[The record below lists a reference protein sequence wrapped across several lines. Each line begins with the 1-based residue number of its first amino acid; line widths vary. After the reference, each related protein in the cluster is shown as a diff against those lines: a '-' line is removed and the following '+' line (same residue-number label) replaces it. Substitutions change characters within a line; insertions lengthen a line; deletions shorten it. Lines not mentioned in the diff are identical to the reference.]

1 VRARRLVRLRL
12 DLPVRA
18 HRVPVAER
26 DADQRRVAVEQVPEA
41 VVAQVP
47 QARAFLRYVPSCK
60 QQVIINAQI
69 TIILADRSIIGC
81 AENPSIDV

>member
-1 VRARRLVRLRL
+1 LFQIWAKNKKNSPQVRAILQT
-12 DLPVRA
+12 A
-18 HRVPVAER
+18 
-26 DADQRRVAVEQVPEA
+26 
-41 VVAQVP
+41 
-47 QARAFLRYVPSCK
+47 

>member
-1 VRARRLVRLRL
+1 
-12 DLPVRA
+12 
-18 HRVPVAER
+18 
-26 DADQRRVAVEQVPEA
+26 VPEA

-47 QARAFLRYVPSCK
+47 QARAVPQVRAILQTA

>member
-1 VRARRLVRLRL
+1 VGEEAVRLGHLRELAVAHLAVRARRLVRLRL

-47 QARAFLRYVPSCK
+47 QARAVP
-60 QQVIINAQI
+60 QVRAILQIN
-69 TIILADRSIIGC
+69 
-81 AENPSIDV
+81 